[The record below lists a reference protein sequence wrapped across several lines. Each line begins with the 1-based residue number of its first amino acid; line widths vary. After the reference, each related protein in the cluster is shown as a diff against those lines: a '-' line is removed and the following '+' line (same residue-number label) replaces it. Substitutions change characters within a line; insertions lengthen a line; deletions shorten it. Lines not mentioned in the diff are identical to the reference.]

1 MVLLNLIESWNVYML
16 ADMLCELVVLM
27 FLKVWIA
34 LYRNGVNGLVLE
46 QVRYDRRV
54 IQEAVDVG
62 ADAMVC
68 LHDGLIG
75 IAHAL
80 VNLVAQACLAFKLE
94 GDLSRGLLS
103 VHGGMDG

>member
-1 MVLLNLIESWNVYML
+1 ML

-34 LYRNGVNGLVLE
+34 LYRNGVNGLVFE
-46 QVRYDRRV
+46 QVLNDRRV
-54 IQEAVDVG
+54 IKEAVDVG
-62 ADAMVC
+62 ADTMVC

-80 VNLVAQACLAFKLE
+80 VNLVALTCLAFELE

-103 VHGGMDG
+103 RLAMVPSMPSGSLTISPNI